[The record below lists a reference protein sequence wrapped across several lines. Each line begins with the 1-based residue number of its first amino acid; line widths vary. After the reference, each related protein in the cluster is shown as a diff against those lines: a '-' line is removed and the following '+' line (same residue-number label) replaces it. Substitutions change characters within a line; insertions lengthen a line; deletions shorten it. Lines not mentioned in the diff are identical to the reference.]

1 MTLLLQL
8 YLTIWILSI
17 FLAPL
22 FSELSD
28 RFACLVLDVIFY
40 IFGFILISP
49 VFVFFVFV
57 LVNIWT

>member
-28 RFACLVLDVIFY
+28 RFAWLVLDVIFY
-40 IFGFILISP
+40 IFSFILISP
-49 VFVFFVFV
+49 VFVFFAF
-57 LVNIWT
+57 LLLKIWT

>member
-17 FLAPL
+17 FLSPL

-28 RFACLVLDVIFY
+28 RFASLVLDVIFY
-40 IFGFILISP
+40 IFSFILISP
-49 VFVFFVFV
+49 VFIFFAFL
-57 LVNIWT
+57 LVRIWT